1 MDDIDNLQTSF
12 VTPALK
18 PSRFSRRETMKFR
31 TQKSFLIICLL
42 VAVNSAAAALRLPAL
57 ITDHMVLQQQ
67 MAVPLWGWAEP
78 GEKVQVQGS
87 WQDSPSTTTAD
98 DQGQWK
104 VTLDTPQAG
113 GPYRIEF
120 KTDADEMTVENVM
133 VGEVWVC
140 SGQSNMQMG
149 LMRSDPWTKGVFNY
163 KSEIAAADYPDIRLF
178 TVTQKIADTPQADCE
193 GNWSQCSP
201 ETVADFS
208 AVAYFFAQKV
218 HQETGLPIGLI
229 HTSWGGTPAEAWTSE
244 RALKKLPD
252 FVPTLEQLKIP
263 DDAIE
268 NLKKEYEEKM
278 AKWSTD
284 LDQAVAKVSP
294 DAHRADADD
303 TAWPTMKLPTTWEA
317 AGHGALDGVVWFRK
331 KIDIPADWQG
341 TDLTLE
347 LGPIDDLDTTYVNG
361 TKVGEVTT
369 YDSWQKPRSYTVPAD
384 AVTAGTNAIAVK
396 VTDNAGGGGIYGKP
410 DQLKIYPA
418 QQPENSLSLA
428 GDWKYSI
435 AVDLKDVDPMPISP
449 AVVKNQNTPTLLYN
463 AMVAPLIP
471 YGIKGVI
478 WYQGES
484 NATRA
489 HQYRQLFPTMITNW
503 RTDWAQGDFPFYF
516 TQIAPFQYGIEDIC
530 PELQEA
536 QLMTLSLPNTGMA
549 VTTDIGNIRDIHPR
563 NKQGVGRRL
572 ALWALA
578 KDYGQNDLV
587 YSGPLYRSMQKEGA
601 KIRIQFDHTG
611 SGLMA
616 LGGDLNHFTIAGP
629 DKKFVEATAEIDNNT
644 IMVYSDQITD
654 PAAVRYAWSNMAIGN
669 LYNFDGLPG
678 SPFRTDDW
686 NNVKNE

>member
-1 MDDIDNLQTSF
+1 
-12 VTPALK
+12 
-18 PSRFSRRETMKFR
+18 MKFR
-31 TQKSFLIICLL
+31 IQISFLILCLL
-42 VAVNSAAAALRLPAL
+42 IAVNSAAAELRLPAL
-57 ITDHMVLQQQ
+57 IADHMVLQQQ
-67 MAVPLWGWAEP
+67 MTVPLWGWAEP
-78 GEKVQVQGS
+78 GKQVTVLAS
-87 WQDSPSTTTAD
+87 WSLSKPVSSVAD
-98 DQGQWK
+98 KDGKWR

-120 KTDADEMTVENVM
+120 KTAEDAMTVDNVM

-149 LMRSDPWTKGVFNY
+149 LKREDPWTKGVFNY
-163 KSEIAAADYPDIRLF
+163 KSEIAAADYPNIRLF
-178 TVTQKIADTPQADCE
+178 AVTRKIADTPQVDCE
-193 GNWSQCSP
+193 GFWSPCSP
-201 ETVADFS
+201 ETVAGFS

-252 FVPTLEQLKIP
+252 FMPVLEQLKLS

-268 NLKKEYEEKM
+268 TLKQEHEQKM

-294 DAHRADADD
+294 DAHRTDADD
-303 TAWPTMKLPTTWEA
+303 AGWPVMKLPTLWEA
-317 AGHGALDGVVWFRK
+317 AGHDGLDGVVWFRK

-341 TDLTLE
+341 KNLTLE

-369 YDSWQKPRSYTVPAD
+369 YSWSYLKPRIYTVAAD
-384 AVTAGTNAIAVK
+384 VVTSGTITIAVK
-396 VTDNAGGGGIYGKP
+396 VTDNTGGGGIYGKP
-410 DQLKIYPA
+410 DQLKIYPVG
-418 QQPENSLSLA
+418 QTENAVSLA
-428 GDWKYSI
+428 GDWKYFI
-435 AVDLKDVDPMPISP
+435 AVDLKEFDLMPVSSAI
-449 AVVKNQNTPTLLYN
+449 VKNQNTPTLLYN
-463 AMVAPLIP
+463 AMLAPIIP

-484 NATRA
+484 NASRA

-516 TQIAPFQYGIEDIC
+516 TQIAPFEYETEDIC

-536 QLMTLSLPNTGMA
+536 QLMTLSLANTGMA

-563 NKQGVGRRL
+563 NKQMVGRRL
-572 ALWALA
+572 ARWALA
-578 KDYGQNDLV
+578 KDYGKTDLV

-601 KIRIQFDHTG
+601 KIRIHFDHTG

-616 LGGDLNHFTIAGP
+616 LGGDLKHFTIAGT
-629 DKKFVEATAEIDNNT
+629 DKKFVEAAAEIDDNT
-644 IMVYSDQITD
+644 VLVYSEQITD
-654 PAAVRYAWSNMAIGN
+654 PVAVRYAWSNTAVGN
-669 LYNFDGLPG
+669 LYNFDGLPA

-686 NNVKNE
+686 DGVTWKDSDPQEEK

>member
-1 MDDIDNLQTSF
+1 
-12 VTPALK
+12 
-18 PSRFSRRETMKFR
+18 MKFR
-31 TQKSFLIICLL
+31 SQSNIIITILLLI
-42 VAVNSAAAALRLPAL
+42 AVNSAAAELRLPVL
-57 ITDHMVLQQQ
+57 IADHMVLQQQ
-67 MAVPLWGWAEP
+67 LAVPLWGWAEP
-78 GEKVQVQGS
+78 GEQVTVSAS
-87 WQDSPSTTTAD
+87 WPLSKSVSSAAD
-98 DQGQWK
+98 KDGKWR

-120 KTDADEMTVENVM
+120 KTDEDEMTVENVM
-133 VGEVWVC
+133 VGEIWVC
-140 SGQSNMQMG
+140 SGQSNMEMG

-163 KSEIAAADYPDIRLF
+163 KSEIAAADYPNIRLF

-193 GNWSQCSP
+193 GTWSPCSP
-201 ETVADFS
+201 ETVPDFS
-208 AVAYFFAQKV
+208 AVAYFFAKKI

-244 RALKKLPD
+244 PALRKLPD
-252 FVPTLEQLKIP
+252 FVPVLEQLKLS

-268 NLKKEYEEKM
+268 KLKQEHGQNM
-278 AKWSTD
+278 ATWSKD
-284 LDQAVAKVSP
+284 VDQAVTEVSP
-294 DAHRADADD
+294 DAHRTDTDDA
-303 TAWPTMKLPTTWEA
+303 AWPVMKLPTLWEA
-317 AGHGALDGVVWFRK
+317 AGHDGLDGVVWFRK

-341 TDLTLE
+341 KNLTLE

-369 YDSWQKPRSYTVPAD
+369 YDSWQKPRRYTVPAD
-384 AVTAGTNAIAVK
+384 TVIVGTNVIAIK
-396 VTDNAGGGGIYGKP
+396 VTDNTGAGGIYGKP

-428 GDWKYSI
+428 GDWKYFI
-435 AVDLKDVDPMPISP
+435 AVDLKDVAPIPRSS
-449 AVVKNQNTPTLLYN
+449 VIVKNQNTPTLLYN
-463 AMVAPLIP
+463 AMVAPIIP

-489 HQYRQLFPTMITNW
+489 YQYRQLFPTMITNW

-516 TQIAPFQYGIEDIC
+516 TQIAPFQYGVEDMC

-536 QLMTLSLPNTGMA
+536 QLMTLSLAKTCMA

-563 NKQGVGRRL
+563 NKQMVGRRL
-572 ALWALA
+572 ARWALA
-578 KDYGQNDLV
+578 KDYGQKDLV

-601 KIRIQFDHTG
+601 KVRIQFDHTG

-616 LGGDLNHFTIAGP
+616 LGGDLKHFTIAGA
-629 DKKFVEATAEIDNNT
+629 DKKFVEAAAEIDDNT
-644 IMVYSDQITD
+644 VLVYSEQITD
-654 PAAVRYAWSNMAIGN
+654 PVAVRYAWSNTAVGN
-669 LYNFDGLPG
+669 LYNFDGLPA

-686 NNVKNE
+686 DGVTFKDPDSQEKK